1 MFAGRQLGPPIG
13 PRLFRKNS
21 REQLCL
27 SIDDYK
33 GKLLLSCRIWYSPT
47 DGAELRPG
55 RDGWAMPIGDLP
67 AIVEALQQ
75 LEDEARAAGLL
86 E

>member
-1 MFAGRQLGPPIG
+1 MTAPAIE

-21 REQLCL
+21 REHLRL

-33 GKLLLSCRIWYSPT
+33 GKILLSCRIWYTPT
-47 DGAELRPG
+47 EGAELRPG
-55 RDGWAMPIGDLP
+55 RDGWAMPVADLP

-75 LEDEARAAGLL
+75 LEAEARAAGLL
-86 E
+86 PPPSS